1 MGIPIEDFFDGMYIV
16 VEAMA
21 FASTTAQG
29 VPVKVPIPSPKP
41 SLIEE
46 STQTEKVG
54 KSIPIPTEI
63 PTPQKGVTPVSAS

>member
-46 STQTEKVG
+46 ST
-54 KSIPIPTEI
+54 
-63 PTPQKGVTPVSAS
+63 